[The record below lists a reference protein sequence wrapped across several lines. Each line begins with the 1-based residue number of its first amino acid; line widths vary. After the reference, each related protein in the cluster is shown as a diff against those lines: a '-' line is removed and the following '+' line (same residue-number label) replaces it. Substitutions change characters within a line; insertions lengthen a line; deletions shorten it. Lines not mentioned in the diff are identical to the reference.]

1 MRFQKVLT
9 SLTRVGC
16 YQHSS
21 LYNRLTVTVITALVT
36 GPPRFNYVFDDYKK
50 HQLIQILRYL
60 WEKRQ
65 TQDKLCGSNFKF

>member
-36 GPPRFNYVFDDYKK
+36 GPPATCEFCIDKS
-50 HQLIQILRYL
+50 LRESYFAIRISDN
-60 WEKRQ
+60 EAV
-65 TQDKLCGSNFKF
+65 